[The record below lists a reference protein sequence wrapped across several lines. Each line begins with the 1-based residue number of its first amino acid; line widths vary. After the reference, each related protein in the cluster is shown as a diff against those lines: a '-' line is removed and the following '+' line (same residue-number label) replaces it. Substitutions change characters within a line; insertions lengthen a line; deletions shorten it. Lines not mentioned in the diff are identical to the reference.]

1 MHSIGAGR
9 TTRPFGTVVIAPLG
23 RAPRGEKD
31 EARQAVLSVAGVS
44 GGVSYGCSGDA
55 EGWRP
60 ASVGLPVAT
69 GDRFYVAR
77 GACLDLHTA
86 GFEIHLASGAGLEA
100 IGLTDDVKRF
110 YIWGGTAQFLVRD
123 LQPSESFGVDTPTAA
138 VTFERAG
145 TYEVEVDREGNTRV
159 VVVEGSAWVSAA
171 GVAVPLGSG
180 EVVKIDGIQCPAH
193 EAAAFRPLESGE
205 SEGERSACRAR
216 DQVLP
221 FRPRGRPL
229 YIQ

>member
-1 MHSIGAGR
+1 MASALDRGR
-9 TTRPFGTVVIAPLG
+9 AHDAPFGTVAIAPIG
-23 RAPRGEKD
+23 RAPGGEGD
-31 EARQAVLSVAGVS
+31 GARQAVLSVTGVS

-69 GDRFYVAR
+69 GDRLYAAR

-100 IGLTDDVKRF
+100 IGLTNDVKQF
-110 YIWGGTAQFLVRD
+110 YVWGGTAWFLVRE

-145 TYEVEVDREGNTRV
+145 TYQVEVDREGNTRV
-159 VVVEGSAWVSAA
+159 VVVGGSAWVSAA

-180 EVVKIDGIQCPAH
+180 DVVKIDGIQCRAH
-193 EAAAFRPLESGE
+193 EAAAVRPLESGE
-205 SEGERSACRAR
+205 SEGGRIPCRPR
-216 DQVLP
+216 DQVLL
-221 FRPRGRPL
+221 FRPRESH
-229 YIQ
+229 